1 LPSQPR
7 PRLVAQKQGY
17 EIDGDSGP
25 CRSVFRDMPI
35 TGSGVMAIMIP
46 G

>member
-1 LPSQPR
+1 MKELRTKVDLRKSQ
-7 PRLVAQKQGY
+7 L
-17 EIDGDSGP
+17 ELGDSGP

-35 TGSGVMAIMIP
+35 TASGVVAIMIP